1 MSWHRRVGIA
11 AGIAATVFAGI
22 TRAATPVI
30 LISVDTLRA
39 DRLGVYGYKGARTPN
54 IDALARNGTLF
65 AQAGSQIP
73 LTLPSHTSLFTSS
86 YPFETEVEENGERVP
101 SAAVTLA
108 SVLQAHGYKTAA
120 FIGSCLLNREMGLSR
135 GFDFYDSPFSLQSGV
150 AENPYSLRVRRD
162 GALVVRA
169 ARQWLDANR
178 GETVFAFI
186 HLFDLHTPYSAPA
199 AAGRT
204 GSAAYDAELE
214 YADQAIGR
222 LRQALEQGGWW
233 ERSLVI
239 LLADH
244 GESLGDH
251 GEASHGYFIYQ
262 STLRVPL
269 IVHWPPNSGE
279 HPARVEEPVGLIDVA
294 PTVLGLLHIA
304 APPSF
309 HGVNLMNAVP
319 QAVYSESM
327 YTRDAFQW
335 APLRGLRVG
344 SHVESR
350 IGSQVGSS
358 VVSQAGSSV
367 VSHVESRQYI
377 RAPRAEL
384 YDLQADPG
392 ELTNIAAANAPEAHS
407 FEEQLGKLL
416 AQFAPKRSAPGPDIL
431 PLARGALESLGY
443 LGGGAHTGGRGAG
456 PDPKDKLAEYNLYE
470 KALAALYGGRPDSA
484 IAGFRAALA
493 EGPHNTLARYYLG
506 DAYLRSGK
514 PDDALREWTA
524 ALAFDPEYAPAD
536 EAIGA
541 LWLARQDYA
550 RARSFFEQ
558 ALAVAPQDYAAQLEL
573 GMVAQRQGQFKEAL
587 QRFETACKAAPEDS
601 ECGQPLQALREKAK

>member
-1 MSWHRRVGIA
+1 M
-11 AGIAATVFAGI
+11 
-22 TRAATPVI
+22 RAATPVI

-54 IDALARNGTLF
+54 IDALAHNGTLF
-65 AQAGSQIP
+65 TQAGSQIP

-86 YPFETEVEENGERVP
+86 YPFETGVEENGERVP
-101 SAAVTLA
+101 AGAVTLA

-150 AENPYSLRVRRD
+150 AENPYALRVRRD

-186 HLFDLHTPYSAPA
+186 HFFDMHTPYSAPA

-269 IVHWPPNSGE
+269 IVHWPSDSAG
-279 HPARVEEPVGLIDVA
+279 HPARVEEPVGLVDVA
-294 PTVLGLLHIA
+294 PTVLAFLHIA

-309 HGVNLMNAVP
+309 HGVNLLNAVP

-335 APLRGLRVG
+335 APLRGLLVK
-344 SHVESR
+344 SP
-350 IGSQVGSS
+350 
-358 VVSQAGSSV
+358 AGSDV
-367 VSHVESRQYI
+367 RSRQYI
-377 RAPRAEL
+377 QAPRPEL
-384 YDLQADPG
+384 YDLQADPR
-392 ELTNIAAANAPEAHS
+392 ELSNIAGANTAEAHS
-407 FEEQLGKLL
+407 FVDQLGKLL
-416 AQFAPKRSAPGPDIL
+416 AQFAPKRGSSGPDIL

-443 LGGGAHTGGRGAG
+443 LGGARTGGRGGG

-470 KALAALYGGRPDSA
+470 KALTALYGGRPDSA

-493 EGPHNTLARYYLG
+493 EDPHNTLARYYLG
-506 DAYLRSGK
+506 DAYLRLGK

-558 ALAVAPQDYAAQLEL
+558 ALAVAPEDYAAQFEL

-587 QRFETACKAAPEDS
+587 QRFETACKAAPDAS

>member
-1 MSWHRRVGIA
+1 MRRQWLVGIA
-11 AGIAATVFAGI
+11 AGVAATVFAG
-22 TRAATPVI
+22 TVRAATPVI

-65 AQAGSQIP
+65 AQADSQIP
-73 LTLPSHTSLFTSS
+73 LTLPSHTSLFTSN
-86 YPFETEVEENGERVP
+86 YPFETGVEENGERVP
-101 SAAVTLA
+101 AGAVTLA

-135 GFDFYDSPFSLQSGV
+135 GFDFYDSPFSLQSGL
-150 AENPYSLRVRRD
+150 AENPYALRVRRD

-199 AAGRT
+199 AVGRT

-214 YADQAIGR
+214 YADQVIGR

-251 GEASHGYFIYQ
+251 GEASHGYFIYR

-269 IVHWPPNSGE
+269 IMHWPTDSAG

-294 PTVLGLLHIA
+294 PTVLGFLHIA

-309 HGVNLMNAVP
+309 HGVNLLNAVP

-335 APLRGLRVG
+335 APLRGLLIKSPVKSPVG
-344 SHVESR
+344 LHQF
-350 IGSQVGSS
+350 GL
-358 VVSQAGSSV
+358 
-367 VSHVESRQYI
+367 RQFI
-377 RAPRAEL
+377 QAPRTEL
-384 YDLQADPG
+384 YDLVADPR
-392 ELTNIAAANAPEAHS
+392 ELSNIAGANAAEAHS

-416 AQFAPKRSAPGPDIL
+416 AQFAPKRNASGPDIL

-443 LGGGAHTGGRGAG
+443 LSGGARTGGRGAG
-456 PDPKDKLAEYNLYE
+456 PDPKDKLAVYDLYE
-470 KALAALYGGRPDSA
+470 KALTALYGGRPDSA

-493 EGPHNTLARYYLG
+493 EDPHNTLARYYLG

-524 ALAFDPEYAPAD
+524 LLAFDPEYAPAD

-550 RARSFFEQ
+550 KARSFFEQ
-558 ALAVAPQDYAAQLEL
+558 ALAVAPEDSAAQFEL

-587 QRFETACKAAPEDS
+587 QRFETACKAAPEAS
-601 ECGQPLQALREKAK
+601 ECGQQLQALREKAK

>member
-1 MSWHRRVGIA
+1 M
-11 AGIAATVFAGI
+11 
-22 TRAATPVI
+22 RAATPVI

-39 DRLGVYGYKGARTPN
+39 DRLGVYAYKGARTPN
-54 IDALARNGTLF
+54 IDALAHNGTLF

-86 YPFETEVEENGERVP
+86 YPFETGVEENGERVP
-101 SAAVTLA
+101 AGAVTLA

-150 AENPYSLRVRRD
+150 AENPYALRVRRD

-186 HLFDLHTPYSAPA
+186 HFFDMHTPYSAPA

-214 YADQAIGR
+214 YADQVIGR

-244 GESLGDH
+244 GESLSDH

-269 IVHWPPNSGE
+269 IVHWPSDSAG

-294 PTVLGLLHIA
+294 PTVLGFLHIA
-304 APPSF
+304 TPPSF
-309 HGVNLMNAVP
+309 HGINLLNAVP

-335 APLRGLRVG
+335 APLRGLLVK
-344 SHVESR
+344 SP
-350 IGSQVGSS
+350 
-358 VVSQAGSSV
+358 AGSNV
-367 VSHVESRQYI
+367 GSRQYI
-377 RAPRAEL
+377 QAPRAEL
-384 YDLQADPG
+384 YDLQADPR
-392 ELTNIAAANAPEAHS
+392 ELSNLAGANTAEAHS
-407 FEEQLGKLL
+407 FADQLGKLL
-416 AQFAPKRSAPGPDIL
+416 AQFAPKRGSSGPDIL

-443 LGGGAHTGGRGAG
+443 LGGARTGAHGGG

-470 KALAALYGGRPDSA
+470 KALTALYGGHPDSA
-484 IAGFRAALA
+484 IAGFRAALV
-493 EGPHNTLARYYLG
+493 EDPHNTLARYYLG

-514 PDDALREWTA
+514 PGDALREWTA

-550 RARSFFEQ
+550 KARSFFEQ
-558 ALAVAPQDYAAQLEL
+558 ALAVAPEDYAAQFEL

-587 QRFETACKAAPEDS
+587 QRFETACKAAPDAS
-601 ECGQPLQALREKAK
+601 ECGPQLQALREKAK

>member
-1 MSWHRRVGIA
+1 MSCFRLVGIA
-11 AGIAATVFAGI
+11 ALAFAGSV
-22 TRAATPVI
+22 RAATPVI

-54 IDALARNGTLF
+54 LDALAHNGTLF
-65 AQAGSQIP
+65 AQADSQIP

-86 YPFETEVEENGERVP
+86 YPFETGVQENGERVP
-101 SAAVTLA
+101 SSVVTLA

-135 GFDFYDSPFSLQSGV
+135 GFDFYDSPFSLQSGA
-150 AENPYSLRVRRD
+150 AENPYALRVRRD

-199 AAGRT
+199 AVGHT

-214 YADQAIGR
+214 YVDQVIGR
-222 LRQALEQGGWW
+222 LRLALEQGGWW

-269 IVHWPPNSGE
+269 IVHWPADSAG

-294 PTVLGLLHIA
+294 PTILGFLHIA

-309 HGVNLMNAVP
+309 HGVNLLNALP

-335 APLRGLRVG
+335 APLRGLRVW
-344 SHVESR
+344 SHV
-350 IGSQVGSS
+350 GSNVGSK
-358 VVSQAGSSV
+358 VA
-367 VSHVESRQYI
+367 SRQYI
-377 RAPRAEL
+377 QAPAPEL
-384 YDLQADPG
+384 YDLQADPR
-392 ELTNIAAANAPEAHS
+392 ELSNIAVANAAEAHS
-407 FEEQLGKLL
+407 LEERLGKLL
-416 AQFAPKRSAPGPDIL
+416 TQFAPKRSASGSDIL

-443 LGGGAHTGGRGAG
+443 LGGGARSGGRGAG
-456 PDPKDKLAEYNLYE
+456 ADPKDKLAEYNLYE
-470 KALAALYGGRPDSA
+470 KALTSLYGGRPDSA
-484 IAGFRAALA
+484 IAGFRSALV
-493 EGPHNTLARYYLG
+493 EDPHNTLARYYLG

-524 ALAFDPEYAPAD
+524 ALAFDPEYAPCD

-550 RARSFFEQ
+550 KARSFFEQ
-558 ALAVAPQDYAAQLEL
+558 ALAVAPEDYAAQFEL

-587 QRFETACKAAPEDS
+587 QRFETACRAAPEAS
-601 ECGQPLQALREKAK
+601 ECGQQLQALREKAK